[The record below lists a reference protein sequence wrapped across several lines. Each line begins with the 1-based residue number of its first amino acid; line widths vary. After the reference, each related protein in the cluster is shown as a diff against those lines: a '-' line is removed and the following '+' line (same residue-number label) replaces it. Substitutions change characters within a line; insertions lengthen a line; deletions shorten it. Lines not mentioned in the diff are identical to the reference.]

1 MVNLD
6 NFLKQNS
13 IDREIPKL
21 DKLIESNAKVPALDV
36 DEEQYQF
43 VLDDLQKTSQN
54 KDIDWIFVMM
64 HKPMYSSISK
74 QLEEY
79 IIRDKYQNIFDKY
92 DIDLVIQG
100 HNHIYTRTFLLY
112 LNPSNIS
119 QPVVDQI
126 GNSNNTFTN
135 PNGTIFL
142 VVGTGGEELHRIV
155 KEPYYVANQYN
166 KGFGFVDLKI
176 DGKRLDGIFYDINLN
191 CKMEITEK
199 KGREVID
206 LESCLPPLRAYP
218 KNR

>member
-79 IIRDKYQNIFDKY
+79 IIRDKYQDIFDKY
-92 DIDLVIQG
+92 NVDLVLQG
-100 HNHIYTRTFLLY
+100 HNHIYTRNFPLIFKSIKFCTTY
-112 LNPSNIS
+112 YRSNW
-119 QPVVDQI
+119 
-126 GNSNNTFTN
+126 
-135 PNGTIFL
+135 
-142 VVGTGGEELHRIV
+142 
-155 KEPYYVANQYN
+155 
-166 KGFGFVDLKI
+166 
-176 DGKRLDGIFYDINLN
+176 
-191 CKMEITEK
+191 
-199 KGREVID
+199 
-206 LESCLPPLRAYP
+206 
-218 KNR
+218 

>member
-6 NFLKQNS
+6 NFLKQNL
-13 IDREIPKL
+13 IDREILKL

-92 DIDLVIQG
+92 NVDLVLQG
-100 HNHIYTRTFLLY
+100 HNHIYTRTFPLS

-126 GNSNNTFTN
+126 GSSNNKY
-135 PNGTIFL
+135 I
-142 VVGTGGEELHRIV
+142 H
-155 KEPYYVANQYN
+155 
-166 KGFGFVDLKI
+166 
-176 DGKRLDGIFYDINLN
+176 
-191 CKMEITEK
+191 
-199 KGREVID
+199 
-206 LESCLPPLRAYP
+206 
-218 KNR
+218 